1 MFIIILILAL
11 LPAALLWLYIW
22 KKDPNKEPTGQLVKA
37 TLLGVVICIPV
48 AVWEVIVSEIFLDG
62 ADEAT
67 SVLGV
72 LVDAFMVAAIPEECA
87 KLLVLWLFLRRNRNF
102 DEHFDGIIYAVCVG
116 LGFAAVEN
124 VFYVMDDEDWLFVAI
139 FRGLLSVPGHYAFA
153 VLMGYYYSV
162 YHFVDHSKK
171 AAARVL
177 LVPIVAHGIYDVLAM
192 GWGLNPIVGVICFIV
207 LIAFCVKMHL
217 FARKK
222 MKSLPTTPPEGED
235 KVERVES

>member
-1 MFIIILILAL
+1 MEISFEKCIF
-11 LPAALLWLYIW
+11 AARISF
-22 KKDPNKEPTGQLVKA
+22 E
-37 TLLGVVICIPV
+37 
-48 AVWEVIVSEIFLDG
+48 
-62 ADEAT
+62 
-67 SVLGV
+67 
-72 LVDAFMVAAIPEECA
+72 
-87 KLLVLWLFLRRNRNF
+87 
-102 DEHFDGIIYAVCVG
+102 DGIVYAVCVG
-116 LGFAAVEN
+116 LGFAAFEN
-124 VFYVMDDEDWLFVAI
+124 LMYVVGVGDWVSTAI
-139 FRGLLSVPGHYAFA
+139 LRALLAVPGHYAFA
-153 VLMGYYYSV
+153 ILMGYYYSV

-235 KVERVES
+235 NVERVES